1 MVMRSPYQRPLKT
14 LYRKGVKSL
23 ADVQDRL
30 EIDRLGNL
38 ITGFGWSIRKQ
49 EFTEDKIIIQIEKKR
64 APGVEVPE
72 AGPG

>member
-1 MVMRSPYQRPLKT
+1 M
-14 LYRKGVKSL
+14 

>member
-1 MVMRSPYQRPLKT
+1 M
-14 LYRKGVKSL
+14 KSL
-23 ADVQDRL
+23 QEDRDRL

-38 ITGFGWSIRKQ
+38 IIGFGWKVVKQ
-49 EFTEDKIIIQIEKKR
+49 EFTEDKIIITIEKPR

>member
-1 MVMRSPYQRPLKT
+1 MVKRSPYQRDSKT
-14 LYRKGVKSL
+14 IHRKGVKSL
-23 ADVQDRL
+23 TDVQDRL

-38 ITGFGWSIRKQ
+38 ITGFGWSIKKQ
-49 EFTEDKIIIQIEKKR
+49 EFTEDKIMIQIEKKR

>member
-1 MVMRSPYQRPLKT
+1 VEALT
-14 LYRKGVKSL
+14 
-23 ADVQDRL
+23 DVQDRL

-38 ITGFGWSIRKQ
+38 ITGFGWIIKKQ
-49 EFTEDKIIIQIEKKR
+49 EFTDEEIIIEIKKKR